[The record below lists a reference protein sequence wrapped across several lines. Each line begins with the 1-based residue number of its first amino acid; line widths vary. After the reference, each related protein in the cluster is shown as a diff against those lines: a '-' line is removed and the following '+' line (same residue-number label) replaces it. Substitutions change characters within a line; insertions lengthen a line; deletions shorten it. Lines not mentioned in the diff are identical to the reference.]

1 MDADAQALK
10 RFLDG
15 DEKAFEEL
23 VSRYEA
29 QVRRL
34 AFGIL
39 GDRGLSEDV
48 AQEAFL
54 TAYRKARSFL
64 GRGTFRSWLFRITIN
79 RARDERRRQGRRLEV
94 SLEEVEAA
102 GSEPHRGLEAGWS
115 ITRVLSKLRPE
126 HRSVILLREVEGM
139 SYREIAETLGWP
151 LGTVETR
158 IHRARIELRAALAE
172 RGLDK
177 ET

>member
-1 MDADAQALK
+1 M
-10 RFLDG
+10 
-15 DEKAFEEL
+15 
-23 VSRYEA
+23 
-29 QVRRL
+29 
-34 AFGIL
+34 
-39 GDRGLSEDV
+39 
-48 AQEAFL
+48 
-54 TAYRKARSFL
+54 
-64 GRGTFRSWLFRITIN
+64 
-79 RARDERRRQGRRLEV
+79 

-102 GSEPHRGLEAGWS
+102 GSEPHRGLEAGWA